1 MIFWW
6 WDDAMAVAN
15 GYARE
20 TGQRRRVEGWAGMWR
35 VTEVGAA

>member
-20 TGQRRRVEGWAGMWR
+20 TGERWCVRRFAGMWR
-35 VTEVGAA
+35 ATKVGAA